1 MKRVFRIICTLVL
14 SLLVVFPSCNAFL
27 MYGPTEYQ
35 ANATYIIT
43 AIILSAVLTLIW
55 ELYLSTKSRMIEL
68 TKRIE
73 ELEEHA
79 KRTD

>member
-27 MYGPTEYQ
+27 TFMPTEYQ
-35 ANATYIIT
+35 ANAAFII
-43 AIILSAVLTLIW
+43 AAVILAAVLTLIW
-55 ELYLSTKSRMIEL
+55 ELYLNYKCRINEL
-68 TKRIE
+68 SKRIE